1 MSTPIL
7 SIVGHSNAG
16 KTTLLEK
23 LVARLSAQ
31 GLRVATVKHCHHQP
45 QLDQPGK
52 DSWRH
57 KQAGASTTFLVG
69 PQQLAMVKNI
79 DATPTPQDLLQQYG
93 DDYDLMLVEG
103 YSTLPGKKIEV
114 LRAACQRSLRCPE
127 QDLLA
132 VVSDVNTLPKH
143 LNVINLDDMDAL
155 VTLVCQWME
164 GGAFESPD

>member
-1 MSTPIL
+1 MTTPVL

-23 LVARLSAQ
+23 LLVCLCAQ
-31 GLRVATVKHCHHQP
+31 GLRVVTVKHCHHQP
-45 QLDQPGK
+45 ELDKPGK

-57 KQAGASTTFLVG
+57 KQAGAVTTFLIG
-69 PQQLAMVKNI
+69 PKQLALVKDI
-79 DATPTPQDLLQQYG
+79 DTTPTPQYLLQQYG

-114 LRAACQRSLRCPE
+114 LRAACQSSLRCPE

-132 VVSDVNTLPKH
+132 VVSDVDTLPRH
-143 LNVINLDDMDAL
+143 LNIIELNDIDTL
-155 VTLVCQWME
+155 VTLVCRWME
-164 GGAFESPD
+164 RESCLNE